1 MIIFLQVH
9 SLQES
14 VKNLQEERDSLNNK
28 LDLEL
33 EQNHTTYQTEKE
45 LREENSRLQDLLN
58 TSLSLNENLQSSI
71 ELSQVESFDIKTP
84 SSSSVSE
91 TKPSPGS
98 LSYQYLGSPPK
109 YTSQFTSPATEIL
122 LLKQQLAEARQTCLK
137 LERQHGQDKTEMAK
151 IHGSLQALVKIQDH
165 LGNEN
170 KSIFN
175 SVSTLEEERDAFKQE
190 ANQLGSELISVQD
203 DIELMNTAMSRCKD
217 NLIIQLE
224 ELVEQVNPASEL
236 HEKLSEHLCQ
246 LKERTML
253 ETFKAFNFV
262 FETLSS
268 FMTQMCEERYKL
280 EQHVE
285 STNESLTIAEVESQ
299 RRKEEVVDLEKK
311 VTHHIEQISMLK
323 EQLEMGEK
331 VIDQKKKDLVEC
343 QIELER
349 MKQLESER
357 DKEGHFMDGYKRDL
371 ETQFQ
376 VSNNYV

>member
-1 MIIFLQVH
+1 M
-9 SLQES
+9 
-14 VKNLQEERDSLNNK
+14 KNLQEERDNLNNK

-33 EQNHTTYQTEKE
+33 EQNQTTYQTEKE

-84 SSSSVSE
+84 SSSSVNE

-98 LSYQYLGSPPK
+98 LSYQYLESPPK
-109 YTSQFTSPATEIL
+109 YTPLTQFTSPATEVL

-175 SVSTLEEERDAFKQE
+175 SVSTLEEERDAFKEE
-190 ANQLGSELISVQD
+190 AKRLGSELIIVQE
-203 DIELMNTAMSRCKD
+203 DIELMNTAMSCCKD
-217 NLIIQLE
+217 SLIIQLE
-224 ELVEQVNPASEL
+224 ELVEQVKVNPVSEL

-253 ETFKAFNFV
+253 ETFKALNLV

-268 FMTQMCEERYKL
+268 FMTQMCEEKCKL

-285 STNESLTIAEVESQ
+285 STNESLTIAQAESQ
-299 RRKEEVVDLEKK
+299 QRKEEVVDLEKK

-343 QIELER
+343 QMELER

-357 DKEGHFMDGYKRDL
+357 DKEGHFMDGYKKDL

-376 VSNNYV
+376 VSNNCV